1 MGEHCKLIGDFS
13 SNIFFLYF
21 ISTFYRRDWEPGI
34 RVRRKLTQKEN
45 GEISSSLTRSRSNSH
60 SGKKEPKSGE
70 GNGSVVQDSGFS
82 TETSSSKDTSSTTGA
97 MTGPIGIIQHPA
109 HRTPIEAEDELWNL
123 LDVIHRKSTRLREE
137 VDHLQKLE
145 REKFRNSGSSSTG
158 MSAMFHS
165 QLDRLSKDDV
175 HVLRSERDR
184 LLNKLSEMEA
194 ETRAGRLKVDMM
206 HDELEALHSVKRDL
220 EEQLKLAL
228 SQKIDI
234 NSRIH
239 DMHQQF
245 VSKSIPR

>member
-1 MGEHCKLIGDFS
+1 MHITHL
-13 SNIFFLYF
+13 IFFF
-21 ISTFYRRDWEPGI
+21 SRYRRDWEPGI

-45 GEISSSLTRSRSNSH
+45 GEISSLLTRSRSNSH

-109 HRTPIEAEDELWNL
+109 HRQPIEAEDELWNL
-123 LDVIHRKSTRLREE
+123 LDVIHRKSMRLREE

-145 REKFRNSGSSSTG
+145 KEKFRNSGSSAG
-158 MSAMFHS
+158 ISAMFHS
-165 QLDRLSKDDV
+165 QMDRLSKDDV
-175 HVLRSERDR
+175 HALRTERDR
-184 LLNKLSEMEA
+184 LLNKLSDMEA

-206 HDELEALHSVKRDL
+206 HDELEALHSIKRDL

-234 NSRIH
+234 NTRIH